1 MVGACAPEGDAE
13 LKVIVLGGAGLIGR
27 AVVRDLAEQRDV
39 ELTIADA
46 NPAAAEEIARW
57 AGGDRIAVRE
67 LDVTDERALV
77 EVLSGAG
84 CAVNAVNYYHN
95 LAVMGGCLR
104 AGVPYVDLG
113 GLFHMTRKQMEL
125 DAGFR
130 KAGVTAILGMGAAPG
145 VTNLQAALAA
155 RGLDAVESIRI
166 FDGAVPIEEEGIN
179 WGYSLATI
187 LDEITMNPVTFREGQ
202 FQELDPL
209 AEPELYPFS
218 PPVGAQTVH
227 HSLHSEIATLPLT
240 FADRGVREVSYKINH
255 FGLAPDVFERLKL
268 LVDLG
273 LASKEPLTVAGTS
286 LRPRDVLIAALS
298 RQVAPATQPFE
309 DTSEELVT
317 EVRGRDSDGPVK
329 VTVRTICPGKPDWG
343 LSGDALVTG
352 VPSAI
357 AAVWIASGRLRAPG
371 VNAPESV
378 VEPEA
383 FFREMAARGA
393 ETRMSVER
401 TVAG

>member
-1 MVGACAPEGDAE
+1 LRIV
-13 LKVIVLGGAGLIGR
+13 VLGGAGLIGR
-27 AVVRDLAEQRDV
+27 AVVRDLAEQTGV

-57 AGGDRIAVRE
+57 AGDGRIAVRE
-67 LDVTDERALV
+67 LDVSDERALA
-77 EVLSGAG
+77 EVLAGAG

-95 LAVMGGCLR
+95 LTVMAGCLR

-113 GLFHMTRKQMEL
+113 GLFHMTRKQLEL
-125 DAGFR
+125 DGDFR
-130 KAGVTAILGMGAAPG
+130 KAGLTAVLGMGAAPG

-155 RGLDAVESIRI
+155 RRLEAVESIRI

-187 LDEITMNPVTFREGQ
+187 LDEVTMNPVTFRDGK
-202 FQELDPL
+202 FVELEPL
-209 AEPELYPFS
+209 AEPELYAFA
-218 PPVGAQTVH
+218 PPVGPQTVH

-240 FADRGVREVSYKINH
+240 FGERGVREVSYKINY
-255 FGLAPDVFERLKL
+255 FGLAPDVFARLKL

-273 LASKEPLTVAGTS
+273 LASKEPLSVGGAS

-298 RQVAPATQPFE
+298 RRVAPAVQPFE
-309 DTSEELVT
+309 DSAEELVT
-317 EVRGRDSDGPVK
+317 EVRGRDPEEAVT
-329 VTVRTICPGKPDWG
+329 VTVRTITPGKPEWG

-357 AAVWIASGRLRAPG
+357 AAVWIASGRLGAPG
-371 VNAPESV
+371 VNGPEAV

-383 FFREMAARGA
+383 FFAEMAARGA
-393 ETRMSVER
+393 RTRMSIER

>member
-1 MVGACAPEGDAE
+1 M
-13 LKVIVLGGAGLIGR
+13 IVLGGAGLIGR

-39 ELTIADA
+39 DLTIADA

-95 LAVMGGCLR
+95 LTVMGGCLR

-125 DAGFR
+125 NDRFR
-130 KAGVTAILGMGAAPG
+130 EAGVTAVLGMGAAPG

-155 RGLDAVESIRI
+155 RGLESVESIRI

-187 LDEITMNPVTFREGQ
+187 LDEVTMDPVTFREGQ
-202 FQELDPL
+202 FQELEPI
-209 AEPELYPFS
+209 AEPELYAFS
-218 PPVGAQTVH
+218 PPVGPQTVH

-240 FADRGVREVSYKINH
+240 FADRGVREVSYKINY
-255 FGLAPDVFERLKL
+255 FGLAADVFARLKL

-273 LASKEPLTVAGTS
+273 LASKEPLTVGGTS

-298 RQVAPATQPFE
+298 RQAAPATQPFE

-317 EVRGRDSDGPVK
+317 EVRGRGPDGPVK

-357 AAVWIASGRLRAPG
+357 VAVSIASGRLRAPG

-383 FFREMAARGA
+383 FFQEMGARGA
-393 ETRMSVER
+393 QTKMSVER

>member
-1 MVGACAPEGDAE
+1 MR
-13 LKVIVLGGAGLIGR
+13 VIVLGGAGLIGR

-46 NPAAAEEIARW
+46 NPAAAAEIARW

-67 LDVTDERALV
+67 LDVTDEGALA

-84 CAVNAVNYYHN
+84 CVVNAVNYYHN
-95 LAVMGGCLR
+95 VTVMGGCLR

-125 DAGFR
+125 DDDFR

-155 RGLDAVESIRI
+155 RGLESVESICI

-187 LDEITMNPVTFREGQ
+187 LDEITMNPVTFREGE
-202 FQELDPL
+202 FLELEPL
-209 AEPELYPFS
+209 AEPELYAFAL
-218 PPVGAQTVH
+218 PVGPQTVH
-227 HSLHSEIATLPLT
+227 HSLHSELATLPLT
-240 FADRGVREVSYKINH
+240 FAGRGVQEVSYKINY
-255 FGLAPDVFERLKL
+255 FGLAPAVFERLKL

-273 LASKEPLTVAGTS
+273 LASKEPLTVAGAS
-286 LRPRDVLIAALS
+286 VRPRDALIAALS
-298 RQVAPATQPFE
+298 RQVSAATQAFE

-329 VTVRTICPGKPDWG
+329 VTVRTMTPGKPDWG

-357 AAVWIASGRLRAPG
+357 AAGWIASGRLRAPG
-371 VNAPESV
+371 VNAPESA

-393 ETRMSVER
+393 ETKMAVER
-401 TVAG
+401 SVAG

>member
-1 MVGACAPEGDAE
+1 M
-13 LKVIVLGGAGLIGR
+13 LGGAGLIGR

-46 NPAAAEEIARW
+46 NPAAAKEIARW
-57 AGGDRIAVRE
+57 AGGDRVAVRE
-67 LDVTDERALV
+67 LDVTDAGALA

-95 LAVMGGCLR
+95 LTVMGGCLR

-113 GLFHMTRKQMEL
+113 GLFHMTRRQMEL
-125 DAGFR
+125 DADFR

-155 RGLDAVESIRI
+155 RGLESVESIRI

-202 FQELDPL
+202 FQELGPL
-209 AEPELYPFS
+209 AESELYAFS
-218 PPVGAQTVH
+218 PPVGPQTVH
-227 HSLHSEIATLPLT
+227 HSLHSEIATLPQT
-240 FADRGVREVSYKINH
+240 FAGRGVREVSYKINY
-255 FGLAPDVFERLKL
+255 FGLAPDVFARLKL

-298 RQVAPATQPFE
+298 RQVAPSTQPFE

-317 EVRGRDSDGPVK
+317 EVHGRDSDGPVK
-329 VTVRTICPGKPDWG
+329 VTVRTITPGKPEWG

-393 ETRMSVER
+393 ETRMAVER
-401 TVAG
+401 SVTG

>member
-1 MVGACAPEGDAE
+1 

-27 AVVRDLAEQRDV
+27 AVVRDLAEQADV

-77 EVLSGAG
+77 DVLSGAG

-95 LAVMGGCLR
+95 LTVMGGCLR

-125 DAGFR
+125 DGDFR
-130 KAGVTAILGMGAAPG
+130 EAGVTAVLGMGAAPG

-155 RGLDAVESIRI
+155 RGLESVESIRI

-187 LDEITMNPVTFREGQ
+187 LDEVTMNPVTFREGK
-202 FQELDPL
+202 FQELEPI
-209 AEPELYPFS
+209 AEPELYAFS
-218 PPVGAQTVH
+218 PPVGPQTVH

-240 FADRGVREVSYKINH
+240 FADRGVREVSYKINY
-255 FGLAPDVFERLKL
+255 FGLAPDVFARLKL

-273 LASKEPLTVAGTS
+273 LASKEPLTVGGAS
-286 LRPRDVLIAALS
+286 VRPRDVLIAALS
-298 RQVAPATQPFE
+298 RQVAPAAQPFE

-317 EVRGRDSDGPVK
+317 EVRGRAPDGPVK

-357 AAVWIASGRLRAPG
+357 AAVSIASGRLRAPG

-383 FFREMAARGA
+383 FFGEMAARGA
-393 ETRMSVER
+393 QTKMSVER